1 MKVFIKYIFKNMT
14 EKKGRF
20 VLLILSIAL
29 STALLVACTGLV
41 DVIKDGFTSQLT
53 EMSEGQD
60 IYVVNNSDNPYF
72 TEQDID
78 TSNLENIVGRLETV
92 GVISENEKI
101 RYVSISGRKSYDKS
115 IIEGE
120 MNYEDNSASCM
131 ISKRIADE
139 RDINI
144 GDILSINING
154 EEKGFEVASI
164 AANEGTFYGDTNNS
178 FNIIVPYEYLNEEMD
193 AHDSY
198 NVMTAQVKSGSVKKF
213 VKQFNNANE
222 FFEASNIGDISFIG
236 VGTLNVSLYGMLSIV
251 VLVSSIIIYGV
262 FKLIINERLSV
273 IGTFMSQG
281 ATKKKIERIILS
293 ESLMYSIIA
302 GIVGSAI
309 GELILFGIG
318 RMVSPLAK
326 YKIYLP
332 FNVNYVHVI
341 IGINFAIILSI
352 LSAYMPVRA
361 VRKLEVKD
369 VILNRVE
376 SINKKGKVKFI
387 IGLIIFVASIVLY
400 EVDKKPSVLSVIEMI
415 GIIVGLIMIVPTI
428 VKLVSSLF
436 CKIFKNNTNVY
447 LAMNNVRTSKL
458 LRNNIVLIIIS
469 LTSVFLVS
477 SVGETMKDVVNDAY
491 EEMRYDYKI
500 QSIMASNDRIST
512 TDRIIEK
519 LNSIDGVDKDSICP
533 ELRTYGEIKG
543 QTILV
548 MGVEPKTYADMN
560 LYLKLKEKKYKDDY
574 EEFANAEDNAVVI
587 TEVKAK
593 EFNKKKGDMIDIV
606 VNSKTYTF
614 RVAAIIDGGLYN
626 NSTFCI
632 IKKSDMIR
640 EMHIKEADEITF
652 KVNGDSE
659 QVMDEVRP
667 YLLSI
672 GAQYSTRAED
682 TQQNIENNE
691 MMSKVISAFSYL
703 AMFVASIGVLN
714 NIVICFN
721 QRKKEFAV
729 LASVGM
735 NVGKRR
741 NLILTESFICV
752 LWSII
757 IAIPFTLF
765 VNLLVSN
772 SLKYSGL
779 LFDIAFSWTSVPVFS
794 TLIVAIILLAS
805 LSTVRKSKKLSVVGE
820 LKYE

>member
-1 MKVFIKYIFKNMT
+1 MPKISDENIKRKNPIN
-14 EKKGRF
+14 RNN
-20 VLLILSIAL
+20 L
-29 STALLVACTGLV
+29 
-41 DVIKDGFTSQLT
+41 FTSDKT
-53 EMSEGQD
+53 
-60 IYVVNNSDNPYF
+60 
-72 TEQDID
+72 ID
-78 TSNLENIVGRLETV
+78 
-92 GVISENEKI
+92 
-101 RYVSISGRKSYDKS
+101 
-115 IIEGE
+115 
-120 MNYEDNSASCM
+120 
-131 ISKRIADE
+131 
-139 RDINI
+139 
-144 GDILSINING
+144 
-154 EEKGFEVASI
+154 F
-164 AANEGTFYGDTNNS
+164 
-178 FNIIVPYEYLNEEMD
+178 
-193 AHDSY
+193 
-198 NVMTAQVKSGSVKKF
+198 QV
-213 VKQFNNANE
+213 
-222 FFEASNIGDISFIG
+222 
-236 VGTLNVSLYGMLSIV
+236 
-251 VLVSSIIIYGV
+251 
-262 FKLIINERLSV
+262 
-273 IGTFMSQG
+273 
-281 ATKKKIERIILS
+281 
-293 ESLMYSIIA
+293 
-302 GIVGSAI
+302 
-309 GELILFGIG
+309 GIG
-318 RMVSPLAK
+318 ME
-326 YKIYLP
+326 Y
-332 FNVNYVHVI
+332 
-341 IGINFAIILSI
+341 IN
-352 LSAYMPVRA
+352 
-361 VRKLEVKD
+361 K
-369 VILNRVE
+369 ILNQTV
-376 SINKKGKVKFI
+376 
-387 IGLIIFVASIVLY
+387 VLY

-543 QTILV
+543 QAILV